1 MSKISRIFGYTQQ
14 LFPYME
20 NIRIVSN
27 RIQISVMKNSL
38 TTEDYRCRLKMSTN
52 VVCALEDGHRGAVV
66 RGGQR
71 MERKSSVSDAE
82 LEILEVLWEA
92 EKPLNAAEIR
102 SLLER
107 NKNWERT
114 TVLTLI
120 QRLVKKGMLKQE
132 KREVYYYQPVVERKA
147 YVKKETRS
155 FVDRFFK
162 GNAGT
167 MAAALMSDDSLTEED
182 IASLRDFFN
191 SRF

>member
-38 TTEDYRCRLKMSTN
+38 TTGDYRCRLKMSTN
-52 VVCALEDGHRGAVV
+52 VVCTLEDGHRGADAK
-66 RGGQR
+66 GGQE

-147 YVKKETRS
+147 YVKEETRS

>member
-1 MSKISRIFGYTQQ
+1 M
-14 LFPYME
+14 
-20 NIRIVSN
+20 
-27 RIQISVMKNSL
+27 
-38 TTEDYRCRLKMSTN
+38 
-52 VVCALEDGHRGAVV
+52 
-66 RGGQR
+66 
-71 MERKSSVSDAE
+71 
-82 LEILEVLWEA
+82 LWEA

-147 YVKKETRS
+147 YVKEETRS

>member
-1 MSKISRIFGYTQQ
+1 
-14 LFPYME
+14 
-20 NIRIVSN
+20 
-27 RIQISVMKNSL
+27 
-38 TTEDYRCRLKMSTN
+38 
-52 VVCALEDGHRGAVV
+52 
-66 RGGQR
+66 
-71 MERKSSVSDAE
+71 MERKASVSDAE

-92 EKPLNAAEIR
+92 GKPLNAAEIR

-147 YVKKETRS
+147 YVKEETRS